1 MKPWQSVTLGVFVGL
16 IASALILL
24 VITPPQGVPIE
35 LVSQPTPANITVYI
49 TGAVKNPGIYS
60 LPYDSRA
67 VEAVEAAGGML
78 ENADKTAINLAA
90 HLKESDKLLVPF
102 MATPVLDRMEAVP
115 TESRP
120 TPSPD
125 RPLNI
130 NTAVAE
136 DLDLLPGI
144 GPSKAAAIIDYREKY
159 GDFKRKEDIQ
169 NVPGIGPA
177 IFDQIEDMISIEP
190 VP

>member
-1 MKPWQSVTLGVFVGL
+1 
-16 IASALILL
+16 
-24 VITPPQGVPIE
+24 
-35 LVSQPTPANITVYI
+35 
-49 TGAVKNPGIYS
+49 
-60 LPYDSRA
+60 
-67 VEAVEAAGGML
+67 
-78 ENADKTAINLAA
+78 
-90 HLKESDKLLVPF
+90 
-102 MATPVLDRMEAVP
+102 MEAIP

-144 GPSKAAAIIDYREKY
+144 GPSKAAAIIDYREKH

-177 IFDQIEDMISIEP
+177 IFEQINGHNYNRASSLTKNCEEKFWRQKWN
-190 VP
+190 